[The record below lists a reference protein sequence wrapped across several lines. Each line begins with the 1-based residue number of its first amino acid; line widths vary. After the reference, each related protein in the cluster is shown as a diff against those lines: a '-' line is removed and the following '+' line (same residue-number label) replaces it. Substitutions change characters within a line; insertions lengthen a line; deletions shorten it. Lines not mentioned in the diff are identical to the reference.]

1 MNHVKAGVVVV
12 TKFCK
17 SSSKAF
23 YSYIDYVDREE
34 AARSNNTSK
43 YNLYQDYMGN
53 PEKSTGLFTETGDVQ
68 TMEEKTKLKDIFKQ
82 AQSKDSLMWQTVIS
96 FDNKW
101 LEKNGLYSSK
111 DKVLDEE
118 RLKGITR
125 SAIHK
130 MLEKEGLE
138 NAVWSAAIH
147 YNTDN
152 IHVHVATVEP
162 EPMREKKKYI
172 QYKNREVNGKTV
184 KEPILDSDGQ
194 PVVKEEYKGK
204 FKQSSI
210 DTCKREIVNQII
222 NERENNLKINSILRD
237 SILKQ
242 KREHPLVKDK
252 ELCRMF
258 LELHKNM
265 PDCNRNM
272 WNYNNPIMHS
282 LKPQIDEI
290 TLCYIEKYH
299 KEEFKQFQ
307 KMIEEQTEKY
317 REAYGGDSDYA
328 KGKMDDMYSRMG
340 NAILKEIRAFDKE
353 YKDKTISEDY
363 VQWYE
368 QDENE
373 LGVIS
378 DPQFKSD
385 DLAEKEKKYF
395 EHYNTKDI
403 ISSQYSNLN
412 EVEQYFRWE
421 EDKYI
426 FNSIPEN
433 GFNIEWSKQYK
444 LAKKYIYNKKPEY
457 EKAILLLKHEDME
470 GNILASY
477 ELGDVYRFG
486 RGTEI
491 NIEMAEKYYA
501 KTLQG
506 FLNIE
511 EKEAHGNNKFMKEY
525 LPYRVGKMYYYG
537 LGTEQNFEKAY
548 EMFETSGSIFSKYML
563 GKMAYAG
570 QGMEQNYELAYQYF
584 SECANQNAYAAYQAA
599 SMIDT
604 GKIVESESK
613 MHEYYKQA
621 FAGFATMEKKSPSD
635 NLEYRIGCMYL
646 EGKGVEKDEKIAEEY
661 LSISAGAGNIYSKN
675 KLAMLYLKRGD
686 VNRIPEIIETLKEV
700 AEKTDNI
707 WSMYALGN
715 IYSSEK
721 YNCKDIELAVKWY
734 KQAEKNGNEYISYKL
749 GKIYLNEQ
757 SQYYSLD
764 KGIEHMQKAYE
775 KGNMMAAYQL
785 GKIYADKS
793 KECYDLEK
801 AIDYYKEAAENENAL
816 AAYQLGKIYL
826 NENNGKQNIQ
836 EAIYYLKLAAK
847 KDSQFATYQLGK
859 VYYDEKYGLKNDTK
873 AYHWFEKSAKEGN
886 NRATYQMA
894 KIDYE
899 KQNYTNA
906 AKLFQKVDD
915 VYSHYY
921 LGKIYLDESKGN
933 PLYNPKKGLMY
944 LKQASSEGNTFASMA
959 IGLSYLRGEGVKRDV
974 KTAKD
979 WLNLASGQ
987 GNEYASEILKKIN
1000 SNHSGR
1006 PQIKI
1011 GVSMT
1016 TAISKM
1022 KKGLKSEWEKTKL
1035 QREHDRMIENSLE

>member
-1 MNHVKAGVVVV
+1 M
-12 TKFCK
+12 
-17 SSSKAF
+17 
-23 YSYIDYVDREE
+23 Y
-34 AARSNNTSK
+34 
-43 YNLYQDYMGN
+43 
-53 PEKSTGLFTETGDVQ
+53 
-68 TMEEKTKLKDIFKQ
+68 
-82 AQSKDSLMWQTVIS
+82 
-96 FDNKW
+96 
-101 LEKNGLYSSK
+101 
-111 DKVLDEE
+111 
-118 RLKGITR
+118 RL
-125 SAIHK
+125 
-130 MLEKEGLE
+130 
-138 NAVWSAAIH
+138 
-147 YNTDN
+147 
-152 IHVHVATVEP
+152 
-162 EPMREKKKYI
+162 
-172 QYKNREVNGKTV
+172 
-184 KEPILDSDGQ
+184 
-194 PVVKEEYKGK
+194 
-204 FKQSSI
+204 
-210 DTCKREIVNQII
+210 
-222 NERENNLKINSILRD
+222 
-237 SILKQ
+237 
-242 KREHPLVKDK
+242 
-252 ELCRMF
+252 
-258 LELHKNM
+258 
-265 PDCNRNM
+265 
-272 WNYNNPIMHS
+272 
-282 LKPQIDEI
+282 
-290 TLCYIEKYH
+290 
-299 KEEFKQFQ
+299 
-307 KMIEEQTEKY
+307 
-317 REAYGGDSDYA
+317 
-328 KGKMDDMYSRMG
+328 
-340 NAILKEIRAFDKE
+340 
-353 YKDKTISEDY
+353 
-363 VQWYE
+363 
-368 QDENE
+368 
-373 LGVIS
+373 
-378 DPQFKSD
+378 
-385 DLAEKEKKYF
+385 
-395 EHYNTKDI
+395 
-403 ISSQYSNLN
+403 
-412 EVEQYFRWE
+412 
-421 EDKYI
+421 
-426 FNSIPEN
+426 
-433 GFNIEWSKQYK
+433 
-444 LAKKYIYNKKPEY
+444 
-457 EKAILLLKHEDME
+457 
-470 GNILASY
+470 
-477 ELGDVYRFG
+477 G

-764 KGIEHMQKAYE
+764 KGIEHMLKAYE
-775 KGNMMAAYQL
+775 KGIMMAAYQL
-785 GKIYADKS
+785 GKIYAVKS
-793 KECYDLEK
+793 NECYDLEK

-944 LKQASSEGNTFASMA
+944 LKQASSVGNTFASLA

-1022 KKGLKSEWEKTKL
+1022 KKGLKSEWEKIMKL
-1035 QREHDRMIENSLE
+1035 QGYEDGLVIDDSGVAENFMNTIHANYYKQIQLK

>member
-1 MNHVKAGVVVV
+1 MNITIRK
-12 TKFCK
+12 
-17 SSSKAF
+17 
-23 YSYIDYVDREE
+23 
-34 AARSNNTSK
+34 
-43 YNLYQDYMGN
+43 
-53 PEKSTGLFTETGDVQ
+53 
-68 TMEEKTKLKDIFKQ
+68 IF
-82 AQSKDSLMWQTVIS
+82 
-96 FDNKW
+96 
-101 LEKNGLYSSK
+101 
-111 DKVLDEE
+111 
-118 RLKGITR
+118 
-125 SAIHK
+125 
-130 MLEKEGLE
+130 
-138 NAVWSAAIH
+138 
-147 YNTDN
+147 
-152 IHVHVATVEP
+152 
-162 EPMREKKKYI
+162 
-172 QYKNREVNGKTV
+172 
-184 KEPILDSDGQ
+184 
-194 PVVKEEYKGK
+194 
-204 FKQSSI
+204 
-210 DTCKREIVNQII
+210 
-222 NERENNLKINSILRD
+222 
-237 SILKQ
+237 
-242 KREHPLVKDK
+242 
-252 ELCRMF
+252 
-258 LELHKNM
+258 
-265 PDCNRNM
+265 
-272 WNYNNPIMHS
+272 
-282 LKPQIDEI
+282 
-290 TLCYIEKYH
+290 
-299 KEEFKQFQ
+299 
-307 KMIEEQTEKY
+307 
-317 REAYGGDSDYA
+317 
-328 KGKMDDMYSRMG
+328 
-340 NAILKEIRAFDKE
+340 
-353 YKDKTISEDY
+353 
-363 VQWYE
+363 
-368 QDENE
+368 
-373 LGVIS
+373 
-378 DPQFKSD
+378 
-385 DLAEKEKKYF
+385 
-395 EHYNTKDI
+395 

-899 KQNYTNA
+899 KQNYMNA

-1000 SNHSGR
+1000 SNHLGR